1 MSSLRPHRL
10 KLAPL
15 VAGCALLLAASA
27 GHAAQYLVVGESSR
41 SPAGLEPRLSRI
53 GGEIVGHLERIGV
66 VIVEGDEG
74 FAEQAREL
82 PGVRSVTPDLEVP
95 FLDDFPVAERISFAD
110 AEVDGGHGL
119 SDPLAALQWGLL
131 AVDAP
136 AAWERGATG
145 RGVRVAVLD
154 SGVDA
159 GHPDLAPNINAAL
172 STSFVADETF
182 DQPASDHGTRVAGVI
197 AAAANEL
204 GVIGVAP
211 EAEVVAVKVISAKTR
226 TGTFGAVLQ
235 GIVYAADIGAQVA
248 NLSFTVPGGLDRAQP
263 GVDEILRATQ
273 RALSYAHEQGVTVVA
288 AAGNTGGDLEASDA
302 FPYPAGF
309 AHVLAVTATAPVGW
323 GVLPSAFLDHP
334 ASYSSSS
341 GSLLHVA
348 APGGDFLYP
357 GGETCS
363 GLRCWMLD
371 LVFST
376 VPGGWGWSAGTSMAV
391 PHVAGVAALL
401 LSAEGGALTPAEVES
416 ALRGGADDR
425 GELGLD
431 AIYGFGRVN
440 AARSLK
446 SLR

>member
-1 MSSLRPHRL
+1 MSSPRPHPL
-10 KLAPL
+10 KLAPWL
-15 VAGCALLLAASA
+15 AGGALLLAVSA
-27 GHAAQYLVVGESSR
+27 GHAVQYLVVGESSR

-82 PGVRSVTPDLEVP
+82 PGVRSVTPDLELP

-159 GHPDLAPNINAAL
+159 RHPDLAPSINAAL
-172 STSFVADETF
+172 STSFIADETF
-182 DQPASDHGTRVAGVI
+182 DQPAGDHGTRVVGVI

-204 GVIGVAP
+204 GIVGVAP

-235 GIVYAADIGAQVA
+235 GIEIG
-248 NLSFTVPGGLDRAQP
+248 R
-263 GVDEILRATQ
+263 
-273 RALSYAHEQGVTVVA
+273 
-288 AAGNTGGDLEASDA
+288 
-302 FPYPAGF
+302 
-309 AHVLAVTATAPVGW
+309 AHV
-323 GVLPSAFLDHP
+323 
-334 ASYSSSS
+334 
-341 GSLLHVA
+341 
-348 APGGDFLYP
+348 
-357 GGETCS
+357 
-363 GLRCWMLD
+363 
-371 LVFST
+371 
-376 VPGGWGWSAGTSMAV
+376 
-391 PHVAGVAALL
+391 
-401 LSAEGGALTPAEVES
+401 
-416 ALRGGADDR
+416 
-425 GELGLD
+425 
-431 AIYGFGRVN
+431 
-440 AARSLK
+440 
-446 SLR
+446 